1 MSDDLFTGGGGD
13 RAYARRYDPGT
24 SHQAADAVS
33 PDLKALQARVADFA
47 RRAGQ
52 SRFTD
57 AQMEDE
63 LGDAG
68 STLRSRR
75 SELTARNIIL
85 DSGLTRTYGYST
97 RQRIVWVH
105 RDFVPNAPPVCEPA
119 KPATDEERAE
129 AREMASKLARFAVSM
144 MREGRAMF
152 SNELALA
159 AELMRKLAA

>member
-1 MSDDLFTGGGGD
+1 MTDDLFAGGGD
-13 RAYARRYDPGT
+13 RAHARRYDPGT
-24 SHQAADAVS
+24 SHQAADAVT

-47 RRAGQ
+47 KRTGQ
-52 SRFTD
+52 SGFTD

-75 SELTARNIIL
+75 AELTARNIIL
-85 DSGLTRTYGYST
+85 DSGVTRTYGYST
-97 RQRIVWVH
+97 RRRIVWVH
-105 RDFVPNAPPVCEPA
+105 RDFFPNAPDVCEPA

-129 AREMASKLARFAVSM
+129 AREMAGKLSRFSESLK
-144 MREGRAMF
+144 REGRTAL

-159 AELMRKLAA
+159 AALMRKLAA